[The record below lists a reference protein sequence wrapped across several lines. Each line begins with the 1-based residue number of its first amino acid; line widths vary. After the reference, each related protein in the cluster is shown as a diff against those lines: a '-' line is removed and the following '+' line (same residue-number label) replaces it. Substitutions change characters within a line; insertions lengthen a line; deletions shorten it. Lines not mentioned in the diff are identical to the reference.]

1 MSWYRMELYIVTA
14 YFGDASIFG
23 DDEDVSR
30 DVGDLWISLFPGT
43 TYTFYRGAFFIV
55 SLIHALRVSDRGE

>member
-30 DVGDLWISLFPGT
+30 DVGDDAEIPCSQNL
-43 TYTFYRGAFFIV
+43 
-55 SLIHALRVSDRGE
+55 